1 MNHFDYR
8 NGVLHAEAV
17 NLIELAEAVGTPFYC
32 YSTATLERHYR
43 VFSEA
48 FAGEKAVVCYAMKAN
63 SNQSVLRT
71 LAKLGAGADVVSGGE
86 LKRALAAGIPPQKIL
101 FSGVGKTEAELRA
114 ALAADILVHQC
125 RVRARTRIAVAA
137 RGRGRQD
144 RADLGA
150 GQSRRRRRHP
160 RQDRHRQVR
169 EQVRRP
175 DRARP
180 RRLCPRGQAAGD
192 RGHRHR
198 HAYRQPDHRSLPKM
212 ETAFRIL
219 AEFVQTL
226 RADGHTISHI
236 DFGGGL
242 GIPYYMDRAA
252 PPAPDAYAAMVKRVT
267 HNLGCTLMFE
277 PGRMIVGNAGI
288 LVTRVIY
295 VKPGDAKNFV
305 IIDAA
310 MNDLIRPTLYE
321 AHHDILPVRE
331 PAQGHAHR
339 SSPTWSGRSAKPAT
353 ISRSTASLPEPKAGD
368 LLAIM
373 TAGAY
378 GAVQSGTYNTRALV
392 PEVLVKDDQ
401 YAVVRPRIEVEELIA
416 MDRASAV
423 AVTRCAVLAKPGPIT
438 PGIVVKN
445 VCAVAL
451 SIGHG
456 VWVPA
461 RRPGRRRSVIQFIS
475 PRRRPWRRP
484 PSRPPPF
491 RSA

>member
-17 NLIELAEAVGTPFYC
+17 DLAGLAQAVGTPFYC

-48 FAGEKAVVCYAMKAN
+48 FAGEKVLVCYAMKAN

-86 LKRALAAGIPPQKIL
+86 LKRALAAGIPSQKIL

-114 ALAADILVHQC
+114 ALAADILCINVESEPELELLSKLAVETGRTA
-125 RVRARTRIAVAA
+125 RVSVRVNPDVDAGTHAKISTGKSGNKFGVPISRAREVYARAA
-137 RGRGRQD
+137 KLPGLKVTGTDMHIGSQIT
-144 RADLGA
+144 DL
-150 GQSRRRRRHP
+150 SRL
-160 RQDRHRQVR
+160 
-169 EQVRRP
+169 ET
-175 DRARP
+175 
-180 RRLCPRGQAAGD
+180 
-192 RGHRHR
+192 
-198 HAYRQPDHRSLPKM
+198 AYR
-212 ETAFRIL
+212 IL
-219 AEFVQTL
+219 SDFVHVL
-226 RADGHTISHI
+226 RADGHSISHI

-242 GIPYYMDRAA
+242 GIPYHMDRAA

-288 LVTRVIY
+288 LVTKVIY
-295 VKPGDAKNFV
+295 VKHGDGKNFV

-321 AHHDILPVRE
+321 AHHDILPVTQAGKDARTMVADVVGPVCE
-331 PAQGHAHR
+331 TGDYLALDR
-339 SSPTWSGRSAKPAT
+339 T
-353 ISRSTASLPEPKAGD
+353 LPVPKVGD

-378 GAVQSGTYNTRALV
+378 GAVQSGTYNTRPLI

-401 YAVVRPRIEVEELIA
+401 YAVVRPRIDVDALIA
-416 MDRASAV
+416 MDR
-423 AVTRCAVLAKPGPIT
+423 
-438 PGIVVKN
+438 
-445 VCAVAL
+445 
-451 SIGHG
+451 
-456 VWVPA
+456 PA
-461 RRPGRRRSVIQFIS
+461 
-475 PRRRPWRRP
+475 PWL
-484 PSRPPPF
+484 
-491 RSA
+491 